1 MNSIG
6 PECNDLKKEYDACFN
21 VWYSESFL
29 KGEYKSDP
37 CGELLKSYRS
47 CVLVSFLIICSGKSF
62 EWKFL
67 FQDSFYTKILS
78 ADLPSVVK
86 FKIRAPDWSS
96 VQKYQHK

>member
-37 CGELLKSYRS
+37 CAELLKNYRS
-47 CVLVSFLIICSGKSF
+47 CVLVSRPGGYFCLM
-62 EWKFL
+62 
-67 FQDSFYTKILS
+67 
-78 ADLPSVVK
+78 SVENNNK
-86 FKIRAPDWSS
+86 KE
-96 VQKYQHK
+96 